1 MEDPNFEF
9 LREMYP
15 LYYRYCMKMDYFI
28 FDGEYDEAALNSRKA
43 VEGMVKNADKH
54 FNPKTFVD
62 YSTTKGKKPFKQH
75 YLDLYDQGYCN
86 DDIMDEI
93 KYIWK
98 KGGDSAHP
106 TFRNFKREDLNLIAE
121 KTHKI
126 IKYFFKEINPLY
138 SISSVYVKITGDEE
152 WIKERKGNSEDIKEL
167 NRQIEEKEKENL
179 QIKTEMSDMENNLKN
194 KESEMKHLKEKHE
207 QDLANLKREGNENI
221 EKYKAQMDEKEKNYF
236 NLMKELEDKYNTLKE
251 EYEAKERELSQ
262 EKDKLKAKVDNS
274 DIYDIDDVGVFRNV
288 KPVLEIKYPPMVLPD
303 KSNTDKPTQLDFSQ
317 MAAVSS
323 PSNRLV
329 IDAGPGSG
337 KTRVIIDRIDHLL
350 NRNDPDSFLVITFT
364 EKAAN
369 ELKERLKEKLR
380 ADYGKA
386 DKIHVSTIHSFC
398 RTLLRDNSSLE
409 INILGEDSERI
420 FIKEIFKDKFSGAS
434 YIPPNEYEAVF
445 NRFNEASMFDCNYER
460 WVKWINNKF
469 FKRQNDLK
477 DDKTYIEF
485 LESKGLGQEGFIFP
499 ENDVRNS
506 KLYNRRWYANKYL
519 AIAEAVR
526 EFNEEILEKNS
537 LYTFSRLQTA
547 TLDFLRENKDNLKI
561 QYKNILIDEF
571 QDTDAI
577 QKEIFEILLENADTF
592 TIVGDMDQSI
602 YRWRGSNYKY
612 LDEFANKPGFKKEI
626 LKKNYRSGKNLVEFN
641 ESFINREGDEKSLES
656 GKAENDG
663 AVFYFDNDSLD
674 DQAEN
679 IVKTIKYLHAKK
691 KVKYSDI
698 GLLFRSTRS
707 HMVEHLIYKLKDEG
721 INYTI
726 KGNKDL
732 DSKKYLEIRGILCL
746 LWYIT
751 DSMQFYDLDHFLYLT
766 DPFYK
771 FSDITKNILI
781 NQRINPKRLSKM
793 NRSDLEML
801 GIDSFDLEFLLELN
815 LLKKEFYSQS
825 SVREFYDISDGTVEL
840 EPYSLNPAINAA
852 AETFETD
859 GDSDIYFKSD
869 DSRLTI
875 LGVYNKLL
883 NISAYVDRQFM
894 ETDEDGYNDKNN
906 YLLLN
911 LGLIS
916 KIIKNYMK
924 TVNKYDI
931 EGLFKYLVQ
940 EYGNYSSPYNNKD
953 KDDAVN
959 ILTVFKAK
967 GLEFPVVFLCSLQ
980 KDTLPRPYFE
990 KREDKN
996 YNSQYIE
1003 FPIPNKFLIYKPH
1016 EKNERAQHKAEER
1029 RVIYVANTR
1038 AKDLLV
1044 VSGVK
1049 KNYRGTSPELR
1060 EIKGMAEELD
1070 VNKLNKQL
1078 KGLKFSHT
1086 SEYKAFN
1093 KPYLSYSS
1101 FNDYTDCKHKYDLR
1115 YNFEFEVDSSE
1126 KMELGTIVH
1135 DLLNKIHIKAK
1146 NEGEVDDEFIDE
1158 IFDNVYENNPFIIE
1172 NGYDN
1177 IIESIREYWEDYGQD
1192 WEIIASEMPFT
1203 IKGEK
1208 YDFAGA
1214 IDLIVKEDPDVD
1226 EISII
1231 DFKITEDE
1239 LLDNEMIKDKY
1250 ENQLQLYAYALSI
1263 DPHFEKYDITNLK
1276 IFQIDGE
1283 DIYDDEENNFVMDD
1297 EQIDGLLNSLDRA
1310 VDKIYEGDFDKNLD
1324 HCRNCM
1330 YKDLCNVVL

>member
-1 MEDPNFEF
+1 MDDPNFEF
-9 LREMYP
+9 LRELYP
-15 LYYRYCMKMDYFI
+15 LYYKYCMKMDYFI

-54 FNPKTFVD
+54 FNPNTYVD
-62 YSTTKGKKPFKQH
+62 YSITKGKKFLNH
-75 YLDLYDQGYCN
+75 CDNLYDQGYCT
-86 DDIMDEI
+86 DDIKDEI

-98 KGGDSAHP
+98 NGGDSAHP

-126 IKYFFKEINPLY
+126 LKYFFKEINPLY
-138 SISSVYVKITGDEE
+138 SISSIYKIITGDEE

-194 KESEMKHLKEKHE
+194 KESEIKNLKEKHE
-207 QDLANLKREGNENI
+207 QELANLKREGFDNI
-221 EKYKAQMDEKEKNYF
+221 EKYKAIMDEKEKNHLIQLK
-236 NLMKELEDKYNTLKE
+236 NLENKYDSLKE

-288 KPVLEIKYPPMVLPD
+288 KPVLEIKYPPMVLPE
-303 KSNTDKPTQLDFSQ
+303 KSNADKASQLDFSQ
-317 MAAVSS
+317 LAAVSS

-337 KTRVIIDRIDHLL
+337 KTRVIIDRIEHLL

-409 INILGEDSERI
+409 INILPEDNERI
-420 FIKEIFKDKFSGAS
+420 FIKETFKDKFSGAS
-434 YIPPNEYEAVF
+434 YIPPEEYEAVF
-445 NRFNEASMFDCNYER
+445 GRFNEASMFDCNYER
-460 WVKWINNKF
+460 WIKWITNKF

-499 ENDVRNS
+499 ESDVRNS
-506 KLYNRRWYANKYL
+506 KLYNKRWYANKYL
-519 AIAEAVR
+519 AIAEAVK
-526 EFNEEILEKNS
+526 EYQEEILEKNS
-537 LYTFSRLQTA
+537 LYTFNRLQTA
-547 TLDFLRENKDNLKI
+547 ALEFLRENKDNLKI

-577 QKEIFEILLENADTF
+577 QKEIFEILLENAETF

-612 LDEFANKPGFKKEI
+612 LEEFANKPGFKMET
-626 LKKNYRSGKNLVEFN
+626 LKKNYRSGRNLVEFN
-641 ESFINREGDEKSLES
+641 ESFINRGDDEKSLES
-656 GKAENDG
+656 GKNESDG
-663 AVFYFDNDSLD
+663 AVFYFDNESLD
-674 DQAEN
+674 DQAEKV
-679 IVKTIKYLHAKK
+679 VKTIKYLHDKK
-691 KVKYSDI
+691 DVKYSDI

-732 DSKKYLEIRGILCL
+732 DSKKYLEIRGILSL

-751 DSMQFYDLDHFLYLT
+751 DSMPFYDLDQFLYLT

-771 FSDITKNILI
+771 FSESTRNILI
-781 NQRINPKRLSKM
+781 NQRINPKRLSIM
-793 NRSDLEML
+793 NRSELEML

-815 LLKKEFYSQS
+815 MLKKEFYSQS
-825 SVREFYDISDGTVEL
+825 SVRNLYGISDGNVEL
-840 EPYSLNPAINAA
+840 EPYSFNPAINSA
-852 AETFETD
+852 AESFEND
-859 GDSDIYFKSD
+859 EIIDIHFQTD

-916 KIIKNYMK
+916 RIIKNYMK

-931 EGLFKYLVQ
+931 EGLFKYLIQ

-953 KDDAVN
+953 KDDAVQ

-996 YNSQYIE
+996 YNSKYVE
-1003 FPIPNKFLIYKPH
+1003 FPIPDKFLTYKPH
-1016 EKNERAQHKAEER
+1016 EKNEKAQHKAEER

-1038 AKDLLV
+1038 AKDLLI

-1049 KNYRGTSPELR
+1049 KDYRISSPELR
-1060 EIKGMAEELD
+1060 QIKEMAEELD

-1078 KGLKFSHT
+1078 KKLKISHT
-1086 SEYKAFN
+1086 SEYKAFK
-1093 KPYLSYSS
+1093 KPSLSYSS
-1101 FNDYTDCKHKYDLR
+1101 FRDYTECKHKYDLR

-1172 NGYDN
+1172 GGYDN

-1192 WEIIASEMPFT
+1192 WEIIASELPFT

-1208 YDFAGA
+1208 YDFAGV

-1239 LLDNEMIKDKY
+1239 LLDIESIKDKY
-1250 ENQLQLYAYALSI
+1250 ENQLQIYAHALSI

-1283 DIYDDEENNFVMDD
+1283 DIYDDEENNFEID
-1297 EQIDGLLNSLDRA
+1297 EAQIDDLLNSLDKA
-1310 VDKIYEGDFDKNLD
+1310 VDEIYEGDFDKNLD
-1324 HCRNCM
+1324 RCRNCS